1 MTARACRRTVSKSG
15 AISAVR
21 SARLSP
27 AASCPEPAAY
37 SDPRCRGRSEAGTR
51 APPGRPEDAVA
62 LIRKAVA
69 VKPGYATSTASTFW
83 LTSRGTRRARDWKSA
98 LSGRRPFRP
107 PTSALPAAKA
117 SASVQFSS

>member
-27 AASCPEPAAY
+27 AASARNRQPIPTPAVGDALKLALE
-37 SDPRCRGRSEAGTR
+37 RC
-51 APPGRPEDAVA
+51 RPEDAVA

-69 VKPGYATSTASTFW
+69 VKPG
-83 LTSRGTRRARDWKSA
+83 
-98 LSGRRPFRP
+98 
-107 PTSALPAAKA
+107 
-117 SASVQFSS
+117 